1 MSTRYE
7 PVLPCVRFPP
17 DSPSMQSSS
26 VRLSTCRVSPHTQWR
41 ADTVLRNENTTT
53 LCSFA
58 EKCPAGQGTVR
69 VKGSDECLTNLRV
82 NQSYVEEKTKAN
94 IEIIVQNVVKIHPRS
109 SVTYCCGSRD
119 VNEHIIHSNYYYMNR
134 LCAPSRYQ
142 QQDEV
147 KEEVM
152 ESLKSESGQ

>member
-7 PVLPCVRFPP
+7 PVLPCVHFPP

-26 VRLSTCRVSPHTQWR
+26 VRLSTCRISPHTQWR

-58 EKCPAGQGTVR
+58 ERCPAGQGTVR

-134 LCAPSRYQ
+134 LCAPSRF
-142 QQDEV
+142 
-147 KEEVM
+147 
-152 ESLKSESGQ
+152 